1 MPGSFH
7 TLQPQLAALSAALGQ
22 QVGLDRYGECA
33 LAFDDDLEIVIAPA
47 SDAELLTIRCAVTSA
62 GQAMDTP
69 TLRGALGLNHA
80 HLPPGYTLSLDSD
93 TSTSSDQ
100 LMLLAVLPATGLP
113 ADALVQHV
121 EAFVALVP
129 ELRARLLA
137 PPAAL
142 SAPPADSMLLHRFGA

>member
-7 TLQPQLAALSAALGQ
+7 ALQPLLAALSAALGQ
-22 QVGLDRYGECA
+22 QVELDRYGECA
-33 LAFDDDLEIVIAPA
+33 LAFDDDVEVVVAPTP
-47 SDAELLTIRCAVTSA
+47 DADLLTIRCALTAV

-80 HLPPGYTLSLDSD
+80 HLPPGYTLSLDTGSD
-93 TSTSSDQ
+93 L

-113 ADALVQHV
+113 ADTLVNHV
-121 EAFVALVP
+121 EGFVALVP

-137 PPAAL
+137 PPQA
-142 SAPPADSMLLHRFGA
+142 SQPDSMLLHRFGA